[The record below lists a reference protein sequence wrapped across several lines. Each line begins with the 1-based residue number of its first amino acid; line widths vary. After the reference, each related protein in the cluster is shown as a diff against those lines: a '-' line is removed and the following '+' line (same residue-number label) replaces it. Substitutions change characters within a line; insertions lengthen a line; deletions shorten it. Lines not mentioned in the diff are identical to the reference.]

1 MNVKS
6 KKMAMQINPHKKAYS
21 TEVRANRPIKEDK
34 QKVLPSVHSVLLIML
49 KF

>member
-6 KKMAMQINPHKKAYS
+6 NKMAMQINPHKKAYS
-21 TEVRANRPIKEDK
+21 TEVRANRPIEDK
-34 QKVLPSVHSVLLIML
+34 QKVLPSILAVVLIML